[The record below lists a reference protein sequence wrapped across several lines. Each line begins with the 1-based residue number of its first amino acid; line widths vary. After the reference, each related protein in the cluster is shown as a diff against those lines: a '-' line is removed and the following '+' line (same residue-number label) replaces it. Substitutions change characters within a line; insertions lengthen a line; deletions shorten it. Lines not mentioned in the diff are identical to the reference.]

1 MSMSAAQILA
11 LTPGKHNMA
20 SEAFLELKL
29 ARAEGRSPKGQELRF
44 SDVLDTLNPLQ
55 HLPLIGNAYRAL
67 TGDTI
72 SAPAKVTGAALYG
85 GPFGAVASVMGE
97 AINPTKPELHADNTP
112 ILALAA
118 PENAAANA
126 ATRTAA
132 NSAAISAN
140 EALITGAIAN
150 PQAKPAAQL
159 AAKPSS
165 APLPKLSNEAFDALL
180 RSFPQGELSAFAPGS
195 APDQKSDQKKMA
207 AQMAEQILAAG
218 PLPLTPPA
226 LLAPQTP
233 AASPQDLAS
242 VMRQALDKY
251 EALKTAPGQE

>member
-29 ARAEGRSPKGQELRF
+29 ARAEGRTPKGQELRF
-44 SDVLDTLNPLQ
+44 SDLLDTLNPLQ

-97 AINPTKPELHADNTP
+97 AIKPTKPDAKADPAP

-118 PENAAANA
+118 PENAAAS
-126 ATRTAA
+126 RAA

-140 EALITGAIAN
+140 EALITGAITN
-150 PQAKPAAQL
+150 PQAKPTAQL

-165 APLPKLSNEAFDALL
+165 TPLPKLSNEAFDALL
-180 RSFPQGELSAFAPGS
+180 RSFPQGELSAFTPGS
-195 APDQKSDQKKMA
+195 APDKKPDQKKMA
-207 AQMAEQILAAG
+207 AQMAEQLLAAG

-226 LLAPQTP
+226 LLAPQTS
-233 AASPQDLAS
+233 AADPQGLAS

-251 EALKTAPGQE
+251 EALKMAPSQE